1 MNFFDRS
8 IVALISTP
16 IDDPEKAIETQQIER
31 AKNELRR
38 VPIGIWLGLAAA
50 ILLDTGVQLS
60 WKTAVLDI
68 PASAPWYE
76 TILLALQTPLIYL
89 VIAMFFAQLIN
100 WMRVLSKADLS
111 FAQPITS
118 LSYLSVSALSVIFLH
133 EIVSPG
139 RLLGMALILAGVF
152 FVSRTKHN
160 TVGDQQNP

>member
-1 MNFFDRS
+1 LNFFDRF
-8 IVALISTP
+8 IVALTDTP
-16 IDDPEKAIETQQIER
+16 IDDPEKAIETQQVER
-31 AKNELRR
+31 AKNDQRR

-50 ILLDTGVQLS
+50 ILLDTGVQIC

-68 PASAPWYE
+68 PTSAPWYE
-76 TILLALQTPLIYL
+76 TILFALQTPLIYL
-89 VIAMFFAQLIN
+89 VIAMFFAQLLN

-118 LSYLSVSALSVIFLH
+118 LSYLSVSALSVFFLH

-139 RLLGMALILAGVF
+139 RLFGMALILGGVF

-160 TVGDQQNP
+160 TAGDQEHP